1 MQKLSS
7 ERARSEGEKEKIN
20 RSTCGIPR
28 EDVLREREETRGT
41 GTDRETRETKSKGE
55 RAREMKAGADEREEK
70 EKCFR
75 GSLRKFATRIF
86 VGASRDGTRNY
97 MPNSRMQRRK
107 GEKERE

>member
-28 EDVLREREETRGT
+28 EDVLHEREETRGT

-55 RAREMKAGADEREEK
+55 RAREMKAPGQMK
-70 EKCFR
+70 
-75 GSLRKFATRIF
+75 G
-86 VGASRDGTRNY
+86 
-97 MPNSRMQRRK
+97 RRK
-107 GEKERE
+107 RNVSEDR